1 MVLSKR
7 ERYVAIVSIIVVT
20 LLLADR
26 YIVTPFL
33 DRRAQVE
40 TERQSLLGEM
50 ARATSL
56 FKRRKL
62 MEQKWQDMVSG
73 GLESDASNAESQ
85 VLHAVRNWSQE
96 CGLMLSSMKPE
107 RVVGEG
113 NLQEIT
119 FLIAGTGT
127 MSSVG
132 QFLWRVETASLPLKI
147 KDIQLGSRKEDADDL
162 SLQLRLSAL
171 YLAAEAQA
179 STAESAQHL
188 ARGSME

>member
-1 MVLSKR
+1 VVLSKR

-20 LLLADR
+20 LLLSDR

-33 DRRAQVE
+33 DRRAQVD

-50 ARATSL
+50 ERATSL
-56 FKRRKL
+56 FERRNL

-147 KDIQLGSRKEDADDL
+147 KEIQLGSRKEDADDL

-179 STAESAQHL
+179 STAESTRDL
-188 ARGSME
+188 VRGSMQ

>member
-50 ARATSL
+50 ERATSL

-119 FLIAGTGT
+119 FLVAGTGT

-132 QFLWRVETASLPLKI
+132 QFLCLVHHRPPVIWTGRTGFFRRGGQDDPGSAARCPPRGTPLLSSGRASPRR
-147 KDIQLGSRKEDADDL
+147 G
-162 SLQLRLSAL
+162 
-171 YLAAEAQA
+171 
-179 STAESAQHL
+179 
-188 ARGSME
+188 AR

>member
-20 LLLADR
+20 LLLSDR

-33 DRRAQVE
+33 DRRAQVD

-50 ARATSL
+50 ERATSL
-56 FKRRKL
+56 FERRNL

-147 KDIQLGSRKEDADDL
+147 KEIQLGSRKEDADDL

-179 STAESAQHL
+179 STAESTRDL
-188 ARGSME
+188 VRGSMQ

>member
-1 MVLSKR
+1 VVLSKR
-7 ERYVAIVSIIVVT
+7 ERYVAIITIMVVAI
-20 LLLADR
+20 LVGDR

-33 DRRAQVE
+33 DRSAKME
-40 TERQSLLGEM
+40 AERQSLLGEM
-50 ARATSL
+50 EQATSL

-62 MEQKWQDMVSG
+62 MEQKWQEMVSG
-73 GLESDASNAESQ
+73 GLESDASKAESQ

-96 CGLMLSSMKPE
+96 CGLVLSSVKPE

-113 NLQEIT
+113 NLQEIA
-119 FLIAGTGT
+119 FMVAGTGT

-147 KDIQLGSRKEDADDL
+147 KEIQLGSRKEGADDL

-171 YLAAEAQA
+171 HLAAEAQA
-179 STAESAQHL
+179 PSAESAQHL
-188 ARGSME
+188 ARGSTE

>member
-1 MVLSKR
+1 VVLSKR

-20 LLLADR
+20 LLLSDR

-33 DRRAQVE
+33 DRRAQVD

-50 ARATSL
+50 ERATSL
-56 FKRRKL
+56 FERRNL

-107 RVVGEG
+107 RVVGAG

-147 KDIQLGSRKEDADDL
+147 KEIQLGSRKEDADDL

-179 STAESAQHL
+179 STAESTRDL
-188 ARGSME
+188 VRGSMQ

>member
-20 LLLADR
+20 LLLSDR

-40 TERQSLLGEM
+40 TEMQSLLGEM
-50 ARATSL
+50 ERATSL
-56 FKRRKL
+56 FKRRNL

-73 GLESDASNAESQ
+73 GLVSDASNAESQ

-147 KDIQLGSRKEDADDL
+147 KEIQLGSRKEDADDL